1 MCVEGL
7 CGGGG
12 CGAGVPC
19 VGGVLCVSKGCVRRR
34 RVCVRLVFGGGWF
47 VCVQEVCLRVGA
59 VFVGVLY
66 V

>member
-34 RVCVRLVFGGGWF
+34 RVCVRLVFGGKLF
-47 VCVQEVCLRVGA
+47 VCVQDLRVGA